1 MHSVMYTKV
10 QMHSGVV
17 SSEQSPRKTICDLKC
32 KLTANQNVFVY
43 MRLYFSDLQWCSM
56 VSHESGYHH
65 EKNRVCNN
73 YRARQLREILRNRST
88 HNCDDDS
95 YMGMELKN

>member
-1 MHSVMYTKV
+1 MYTKENRI
-10 QMHSGVV
+10 HSGVV

-43 MRLYFSDLQWCSM
+43 IRKAALYFSEMQWCS
-56 VSHESGYHH
+56 SHELGYHH

-73 YRARQLREILRNRST
+73 YKARQLREILRN
-88 HNCDDDS
+88 
-95 YMGMELKN
+95 